1 MVSRKDCTMKKRN
14 WIGSFFFP
22 VAISVETTLIL
33 LTDRVLGW
41 MERSRQRAVLGR
53 LDPRLLSDIGC
64 DRARAAAEADKPF
77 WRK

>member
-1 MVSRKDCTMKKRN
+1 MKKPN

-22 VAISVETTLIL
+22 HALSVQSTLIL
-33 LTDRVLGW
+33 LMDRVLGW
-41 MERSRQRAVLGR
+41 MERSRQRAILGR
-53 LDPRLLSDIGC
+53 LDQRLLSDIGC